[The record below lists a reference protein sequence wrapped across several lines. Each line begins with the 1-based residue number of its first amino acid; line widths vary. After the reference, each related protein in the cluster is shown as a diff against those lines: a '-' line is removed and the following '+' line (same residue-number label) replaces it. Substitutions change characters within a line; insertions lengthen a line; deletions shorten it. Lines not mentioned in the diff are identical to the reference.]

1 MNMCSFCKSYCLSHI
16 MNITAKNWDIYLPE
30 QSIKTA
36 GFMSIQ
42 SHTVVC
48 VVFLC
53 LGSLAA
59 LSPLFSLLLVIQ
71 KTAALE
77 VDRTKSFIWVSS
89 AQLWSIARISRSGF
103 LYFVSNMWTKE
114 RKRWIERTQIF
125 IYHLIISTHDAQVL
139 PSLFKKFL
147 WQTSWWVS
155 SSYRMF

>member
-1 MNMCSFCKSYCLSHI
+1 MRREFPSWQSRKVCSSHDEASHLTGTIELCLSKI
-16 MNITAKNWDIYLPE
+16 KLVMGFTELSWQ
-30 QSIKTA
+30 QSAYST
-36 GFMSIQ
+36 
-42 SHTVVC
+42 H
-48 VVFLC
+48 
-53 LGSLAA
+53 
-59 LSPLFSLLLVIQ
+59 PVIQ

-125 IYHLIISTHDAQVL
+125 IYHLIISTHDAHVL